1 MNFEVVHAV
10 ECLDELIREGRLEPT
25 KKMPLRVTY
34 HDPCHLG
41 RLSETKIPSGG
52 KEERV
57 MGCLPVKDIPKAVG
71 MNGIFDPPRNVIQ
84 SIPGV
89 ELLEMERVRE
99 YSWCCG
105 SGGGVKSAFPEFALW
120 SAKERLEEAK
130 ATGAEA
136 LVTCCPWCE
145 KNLKDAVESQG
156 AIFPVYDATELL
168 IQSL

>member
-1 MNFEVVHAV
+1 MNFEVVHAI

-41 RLSETKIPSGG
+41 RLSETKIPSEG
-52 KEERV
+52 KEERIL
-57 MGCLPVKDIPKAVG
+57 GCLPVKDIPKAIG
-71 MNGIFDPPRNVIQ
+71 MNGIFDPPRNVIK

-89 ELLEMERVRE
+89 ELLEMERSRE

-105 SGGGVKSAFPEFALW
+105 SGGGVKSAFPDFALW
-120 SAKERLEEAK
+120 SAGERLEEAK

-145 KNLKDAVESQG
+145 KNLKDAVDSHGET
-156 AIFPVYDATELL
+156 FPVYDATDLL